1 MQELDAH
8 VSSWSMLV
16 GDRYGFVT
24 VDIPDLAASSGFP
37 AAALSPLLRAWR
49 ALRGQP
55 PVSAAQ
61 ILAAAARAGLV
72 PRPDSSLRFSRYVNF

>member
-1 MQELDAH
+1 VA
-8 VSSWSMLV
+8 SWALLV
-16 GDRYGFVT
+16 GDRYGLVT
-24 VDIPDLAASSGFP
+24 VDIPDLPAGGGGFP

-55 PVSAAQ
+55 AVSAAE

-72 PRPDSSLRFSRYVNF
+72 PRPDSSLRFSR